1 MKIGILVGG
10 ISSEKEV
17 SIASGKSIEFACLAL
32 GHKVQMLDPKDDIE
46 NIKSSI
52 METDLVFNGLHG
64 GDGENGK
71 ISKFLESLDVPF
83 TGSDSVSS
91 AICMNKSKTKEIV
104 SKNSIL
110 TPDWLLVKHNDQ
122 LDSVGNLGFPLVV
135 KPNDQGST
143 IGLSIVDSKSQLLG
157 AYSLARNFADSIIFE
172 RYIKGRELTCSIIG
186 DKAYPVLEIIP
197 KKDIY
202 DYECKYTKGMSEY
215 ICPADLSE
223 SISLSIQDI
232 SLKAHTALGCR
243 HYSRVDFLLDEN
255 DNIWFLEINTLPGMT
270 ETSLLPKSLKSAGL
284 SFNEV
289 IELIINEACGVSK

>member
-1 MKIGILVGG
+1 
-10 ISSEKEV
+10 
-17 SIASGKSIEFACLAL
+17 
-32 GHKVQMLDPKDDIE
+32 
-46 NIKSSI
+46 
-52 METDLVFNGLHG
+52 
-64 GDGENGK
+64 
-71 ISKFLESLDVPF
+71 
-83 TGSDSVSS
+83 
-91 AICMNKSKTKEIV
+91 MNKSKTKEIV

-232 SLKAHTALGCR
+232 SLKAHIALGCR

-270 ETSLLPKSLKSAGL
+270 ETSLLPKSLKSAGV

-289 IELIINEACGVSK
+289 IELIINEAYGVSK